1 MWPINSEIYF
11 LTITR
16 AFFLPWEMG
25 TLWSKKCNYFTYHC
39 ELCWKKSW
47 NWPKIMIESESKRFL
62 CDSLIQSS
70 AGRVQNFRN
79 IGVDIPRLIEWAG
92 GENFSKCQNFGSE
105 LFIYTPNA
113 KKGSVWLEKA
123 KKNEEDIKKQIC
135 GTYIYVVVCK
145 SKGISANFE

>member
-1 MWPINSEIYF
+1 MRKGVFGESYSLHLHKNLLTREQQSFRIFFPMVMWPINSEIYF

-70 AGRVQNFRN
+70 VGRVQNFRN
-79 IGVDIPRLIEWAG
+79 IGVDIPRLIEWAWAG
-92 GENFSKCQNFGSE
+92 GENFSKHQSFGSE
-105 LFIYTPNA
+105 LFIYTP
-113 KKGSVWLEKA
+113 
-123 KKNEEDIKKQIC
+123 
-135 GTYIYVVVCK
+135 
-145 SKGISANFE
+145 SA